1 LSTVCVGLVCSAR
14 IQQLSLAQALADSD
28 LQLGPCLRPE
38 DFLAGDARQNPQ
50 ADAWI
55 VDVSDE
61 QGNEAYNAWLE
72 TVEQPIIFG
81 DGCAPDV
88 GSQAHTLWFERILA
102 QLVQLK
108 GSLQDF
114 DTRHSRQQNV
124 CVLAASTGGPAAVKT
139 FLAALPKGLDISF
152 IYVQHIDAEHD
163 QTLLKMMSANSH
175 YPAYIAAHGERLQAG
190 RLALMS
196 PATALNVLDNGT
208 FCQAKNSQW
217 LGAFSPSIDQV
228 IANVSSVYGA
238 KAGAIVF
245 TGMGEDGLV
254 ACRLLAQQGG
264 YVWAQTPES
273 CVVGSMPE
281 AVIAAKLVSFYSTP
295 EGLARHLANS
305 LNRRK
310 YTKARK
316 ITMNNTSQ

>member
-1 LSTVCVGLVCSAR
+1 LSAVCVGIVCSAR
-14 IQQLSLAQALADSD
+14 IQQLSLSQALADSD
-28 LQLGPCLRPE
+28 LQLGPCLSPE
-38 DFLAGDARQNPQ
+38 DFLVGDCANSPH

-61 QGNEAYNAWLE
+61 QGNEAYDAWLE
-72 TVEQPIIFG
+72 TVEQPVIFG
-81 DGCAPDV
+81 DGCAPAV
-88 GSQAHTLWFERILA
+88 GSQEYKLWFERILA
-102 QLVQLK
+102 QLVQLR
-108 GSLQDF
+108 GALQDF
-114 DTRHSRQQNV
+114 DNRHSRPQNV
-124 CVLAASTGGPAAVKT
+124 CVLAASTGGPAAVKR
-139 FLAALPKGLDISF
+139 FLAALPKGLAISF
-152 IYVQHIDAEHD
+152 IYVQHIDAEYD
-163 QTLLKMMSANSH
+163 QTLVKMMSANSH

-190 RLALMS
+190 QLALMS

-208 FCQAKNSQW
+208 FCQAKNPQW

-264 YVWAQTPES
+264 YVWAQIPES

-295 EGLARHLANS
+295 EGLARHLVNR

-310 YTKARK
+310 YIKAQTN
-316 ITMNNTSQ
+316 TMNNATQ